1 MVFTFVLFWVCGSG
15 GRGRSMVMK
24 DYNRERPKGSGG
36 GRGGGK
42 DKIDALGRLL
52 YVVFGFCFVLFSI
65 LILVSCFN

>member
-1 MVFTFVLFWVCGSG
+1 
-15 GRGRSMVMK
+15 MVMK